1 MLSHSN
7 AFIPKMN
14 EEERQCFDDYADQ
27 IFTTQMK
34 IIVKP
39 DALHA
44 PDIRELEDHLHNLIF
59 AFTSYGCIS
68 LDKSAFFCLTVR
80 SAKNGVLYETLHQRL
95 EDPCDVIW
103 DERKIWLDLRD
114 EYSIEISIDDSF
126 GKTVDFWYWLEESD
140 AVFWSDVEMKGFLLC
155 DIDPAVAACF
165 RKGGGKKDV
174 FVSTLDLSSENAN
187 WFDGSYEDASMTADW
202 FSMSIDV
209 YNQSLWDKIVPPVLQ
224 IAAVNRID
232 RKPGLSLW
240 EKITNE
246 RSPEKVAAIYA
257 DHKIRFYPSIE
268 VGGGNKYLL
277 EQSIREILSLLSQ
290 ADARYYRA
298 QTYTGFFYNR
308 ESLYLEIWDFNP
320 DTFELVISH
329 TEPIN

>member
-1 MLSHSN
+1 MFSHSN

-34 IIVKP
+34 IVVKP
-39 DALHA
+39 DALLA
-44 PDIRELEDHLHNLIF
+44 PDIREIEDHLHTLIF
-59 AFTSYGCIS
+59 AFTSYGCID
-68 LDKSAFFCLTVR
+68 LDKSAYFCLTVR
-80 SAKNGVLYETLHQRL
+80 SAKNGVLYETLHQRF
-95 EDPCDVIW
+95 EDPRDVIW

-114 EYSIEISIDDSF
+114 EYSIEISLDDSF

-140 AVFWSDVEMKGFLLC
+140 AVFWSEVEIKGFLHC
-155 DIDPAVAACF
+155 NIDPAVAACF
-165 RKGGGKKDV
+165 RKGGGKRDV
-174 FVSTLDLSSENAN
+174 FVSTLDLPSESAE
-187 WFDGSYEDASMTADW
+187 WIDGSYEDASMTADW

-209 YNQSLWDKIVPPVLQ
+209 YNQTLWDRMVPPVLQ

-232 RKPGLSLW
+232 RRPGLSLW
-240 EKITNE
+240 EKVTNE
-246 RSPEKVAAIYA
+246 HSREKIAAVIA
-257 DHKIRFYPSIE
+257 EHKIRFYPSIE
-268 VGGGNKYLL
+268 VGAGNKYLL
-277 EQSIREILSLLSQ
+277 ERSIREILTLLSQ
-290 ADARYYRA
+290 ADAGYYRA

-329 TEPIN
+329 TEPLN